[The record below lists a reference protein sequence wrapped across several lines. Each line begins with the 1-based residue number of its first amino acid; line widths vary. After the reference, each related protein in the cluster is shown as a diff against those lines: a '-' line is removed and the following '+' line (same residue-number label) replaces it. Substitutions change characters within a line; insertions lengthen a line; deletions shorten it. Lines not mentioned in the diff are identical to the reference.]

1 MENEANE
8 NKNPIT
14 EKNDI
19 DNKIDNSNLDNK
31 NCYGYGKE
39 EVESIN
45 QIEYIL
51 RNKCHK
57 PKICNSEYIEIE
69 FFANR
74 RVLYCNSPKLELS
87 VGDDVIVEEETGED
101 YGTVY
106 TLGKLA
112 KNKACRCN
120 VDEMPVFSIIRKA
133 NDLDKSI
140 HKQNIMEGKDII
152 AFTQSLSNQY
162 NLDIK
167 VTGAEW
173 QFNRGRLTIFFTAQ
187 QRVDFRELVKDLAKK
202 YRTRIELRQISTR
215 EEAKRLGTSI
225 GPCGREMCCTTFL
238 HNFEHVTLEHAKK
251 QQLSNNISKLSGNCV
266 RLKCCLKYEYST
278 YFDAFEKY
286 PPLHSVVETEKG
298 IAKILKVDIFKDITT
313 LFYDED
319 REYTNITFEELNK
332 YITAGKVYINKNS
345 DSSNVP
351 PMVNL
356 LNDLPEDDIIPAGF
370 FEEDIMIEQSK
381 SKNNHN
387 TEKSNYNRNNGKNNG
402 QNGHQ
407 QNYSKK
413 PNHNNSNPQPAG
425 KNTNNNNNGN
435 GAKWNGNK
443 SNGSKTDAVRTD
455 GSLNNRNNKEQ
466 TRKEKQE

>member
-1 MENEANE
+1 MDNDKNE
-8 NKNPIT
+8 NINPIT
-14 EKNDI
+14 EKNI
-19 DNKIDNSNLDNK
+19 DNNIDINVHEIVNSYGLNK
-31 NCYGYGKE
+31 T

-51 RNKCHK
+51 RNKTHK

-69 FFANR
+69 FSANR
-74 RVLYCNSPKLELS
+74 RVLYCNSHKLELA
-87 VGDDVIVEEETGED
+87 VGEDVIIEEETGED
-101 YGTVY
+101 FGTVY

-112 KNKACRCN
+112 KNKACRCS
-120 VDEMPVFSIIRKA
+120 VDEMPVFSILRKA
-133 NDLDKSI
+133 NDLDKSL
-140 HKQNIMEGKDII
+140 HNQNIMEGKDVV
-152 AFTQSLSNQY
+152 AYAQSLSERF
-162 NLDIK
+162 NLEIK

-173 QFNRGRLTIFFTAQ
+173 QFNRQRLTIFFTAQ
-187 QRVDFRELVKDLAKK
+187 QRVDFRDLVKELAKK

-319 REYTNITFEELNK
+319 REYVNISFDELSR
-332 YITAGKVYINKNS
+332 YIQSGKVYINKNS
-345 DSSNVP
+345 DLPAIP
-351 PMVNL
+351 PIVNL
-356 LNDLPEDDIIPAGF
+356 LNNLPDDGIIPASF
-370 FEEDIMIEQSK
+370 FEEDIIIEK
-381 SKNNHN
+381 SNQKNNHN
-387 TEKSNYNRNNGKNNG
+387 GANRDYHGKNNNKNNG
-402 QNGHQ
+402 QNGNK
-407 QNYSKK
+407 QNYTKK
-413 PNHNNSNPQPAG
+413 PNHNNSNLQPAG
-425 KNTNNNNNGN
+425 KNTNHNKMGD

-443 SNGSKTDAVRTD
+443 NNGSKPAPVKVVR
-455 GSLNNRNNKEQ
+455 SENKGN
-466 TRKEKQE
+466 KSV

>member
-1 MENEANE
+1 MENDQNE
-8 NKNPIT
+8 NNNPIT
-14 EKNDI
+14 EKNLDINI
-19 DNKIDNSNLDNK
+19 DNNVQGNVNS
-31 NCYGYGKE
+31 YGYCKE
-39 EVESIN
+39 DVESIN

-69 FFANR
+69 FSANR
-74 RVLYCNSPKLELS
+74 RALYCNSSKLELALS
-87 VGDDVIVEEETGED
+87 DDVIVEEETGED

-133 NDLDKSI
+133 NSIDKSI
-140 HKQNIMEGKDII
+140 HGQNIMEGKDIML
-152 AFTQSLSNQY
+152 FTQSLSEQY
-162 NLDIK
+162 NLEIK

-173 QFNRGRLTIFFTAQ
+173 QFNRQRLTIFFTAQ
-187 QRVDFRELVKDLAKK
+187 QRVDFRELVKELAKK

-313 LFYDED
+313 LYYDED
-319 REYTNITFEELNK
+319 REYTHISFEELNK
-332 YITAGKVYINKNS
+332 YITTGKVYINKNS
-345 DSSNVP
+345 DLPTVP
-351 PMVNL
+351 PIVNL
-356 LNDLPEDDIIPAGF
+356 LNNLPDDDIIPAGF
-370 FEEDIMIEQSK
+370 FEEDLLIEQAK
-381 SKNNHN
+381 Q
-387 TEKSNYNRNNGKNNG
+387 KSNHHGESREHNGKNHSKNNG

-407 QNYSKK
+407 QNYIKK
-413 PNHNNSNPQPAG
+413 PNHNNSNSHPAE
-425 KNTNNNNNGN
+425 KNTNNNKNGN

-443 SNGSKTDAVRTD
+443 SNGSKPNSYKTDSTV
-455 GSLNNRNNKEQ
+455 NNHNNNKEQ
-466 TRKEKQE
+466 SKNGK

>member
-1 MENEANE
+1 MVNDINE
-8 NKNPIT
+8 KTTTIT
-14 EKNDI
+14 EQHI
-19 DNKIDNSNLDNK
+19 DNNIDTSAHSNL
-31 NCYGYGKE
+31 NCYGYCKE
-39 EVESIN
+39 DVESIN
-45 QIEYIL
+45 QVEYIL

-57 PKICNSEYIEIE
+57 AKICNSEYIEIE
-69 FFANR
+69 FSANR
-74 RVLYCNSPKLELS
+74 RVLFCNSHKLELA
-87 VGDDVIVEEETGED
+87 VGVDVIVEAETGED

-120 VDEMPVFSIIRKA
+120 VDEMPVFTILRRA
-133 NDLDKSI
+133 NELDKSI
-140 HKQNIMEGKDII
+140 NSQNVIEGKDII
-152 AFTQSLSNQY
+152 GVTQSLSDQY
-162 NLDIK
+162 NLEIK

-173 QFNRGRLTIFFTAQ
+173 QFNRQRLTIFFTAQ

-313 LFYDED
+313 LYYDED
-319 REYTNITFEELNK
+319 REYIHISFDELHK
-332 YITAGKVYINKNS
+332 YISAGKVYINKNG
-345 DSSNVP
+345 DLP
-351 PMVNL
+351 PIAKL
-356 LNDLPEDDIIPAGF
+356 LNDLPDDDIIPAGF
-370 FEEDIMIEQSK
+370 FEEDLLIEQAKQKSNHHGEARDYNGK
-381 SKNNHN
+381 NHSKNN
-387 TEKSNYNRNNGKNNG
+387 E
-402 QNGHQ
+402 QNGNQ
-407 QNYSKK
+407 QNYIKK
-413 PNHNNSNPQPAG
+413 PNHNNSNPQPTE
-425 KNTNNNNNGN
+425 KNNHSNNKNGN
-435 GAKWNGNK
+435 GDKWNGNK
-443 SNGSKTDAVRTD
+443 NNGSKPNPVKAE
-455 GSLNNRNNKEQ
+455 GSLKYPNNNKEQ
-466 TRKEKQE
+466 TRNGK